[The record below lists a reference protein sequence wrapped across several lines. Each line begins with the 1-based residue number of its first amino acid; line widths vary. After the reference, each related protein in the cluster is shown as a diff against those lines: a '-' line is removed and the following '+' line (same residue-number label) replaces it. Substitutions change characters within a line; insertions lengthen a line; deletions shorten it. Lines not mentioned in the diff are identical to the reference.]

1 MSVVEVTMS
10 NPDRREFI
18 TKSMALGLGPI
29 VAESALFSAELGAE
43 PGSAQKAPG
52 EFFEGFKHEQIKT
65 SGATINTVY
74 GGKGPPVLLLH
85 GIPETHLLWRKV
97 APLLAHDYFLVITDL
112 RGYGDSSKP
121 PGGADHSG
129 YSKRAM
135 AQDQVEV
142 MKHLGFQKFAV
153 VGHDRGGRAAH
164 RMALDYPEL
173 LTKLVILDIV
183 PTYTLYQNI
192 TREFATVFYHWF
204 LLVQPSPFPETL
216 VANSAE
222 YFLKSTLLWLGG
234 HPISD
239 PIPDWL
245 GADVFRE
252 YLRCFLDPASIH
264 AICEDYRAAASI
276 DLTHDGADLNRKIEC
291 PLLVLWSE
299 KGPFHRMYNVLQT
312 WQERAKD
319 ARGKPLPTGHFL
331 PEQLPQELTQE
342 LKSFLSA

>member
-1 MSVVEVTMS
+1 MS
-10 NPDRREFI
+10 NHDRREFLS
-18 TKSMALGLGPI
+18 KSVALGLGPL
-29 VAESALFSAELGAE
+29 VAGTALSSAGVASE
-43 PGSAQKAPG
+43 PAPAQQAAA
-52 EFFEGFKHEQIKT
+52 EFFDGFKREQIKT

-74 GGKGPPVLLLH
+74 GGKGSPLLLLH
-85 GIPETHLLWRKV
+85 GIPETHVLWRKV
-97 APLLAHDYFLVITDL
+97 APLLAQDYFLVMPDL

-121 PGGADHSG
+121 PGGADHFG

-164 RMALDYPEL
+164 RMALDYPGL

-192 TREFATVFYHWF
+192 TKEFATIFYHWF
-204 LLVQPSPFPETL
+204 LLVQPPPFPETL

-234 HPISD
+234 HAITD

-245 GADVFRE
+245 GAEAFRE
-252 YLRCFLDPASIH
+252 YLRCFSNPESIH

-276 DLTHDGADLNRKIEC
+276 DLAHDKADLDRKIEC

-312 WQERAKD
+312 WQDRAKE
-319 ARGKPLPTGHFL
+319 AKGRPLPTGHFL

-342 LKSFLSA
+342 IKTFLSA

>member
-1 MSVVEVTMS
+1 M
-10 NPDRREFI
+10 PDSGRREFI
-18 TKSMALGLGPI
+18 RSSLALALAPAA
-29 VAESALFSAELGAE
+29 AEAARLSPNPWVTPEPVELPSE
-43 PGSAQKAPG
+43 
-52 EFFEGFKHEQIKT
+52 EFFKGFKREQIKT

-74 GGKGPPVLLLH
+74 GGKGSPLLLLH
-85 GIPETHLLWRKV
+85 GIPETHVLWRRV
-97 APLLAHDYFLVITDL
+97 APLLAQDYFLVITDL

-121 PGGADHSG
+121 PGGDDHAA

-164 RMALDYPEL
+164 RMALDYPDL
-173 LTKLVILDIV
+173 LTKLAILDIV

-192 TREFATVFYHWF
+192 TKEFATVFYHWF

-234 HPISD
+234 D
-239 PIPDWL
+239 PLGGQVPAWL
-245 GADVFRE
+245 DAPAYQE
-252 YLRCFLDPASIH
+252 YLRCFRDPATIH

-276 DLTHDGADLNRKIEC
+276 DLKHDEADLGRKIEC

-312 WQERAKD
+312 WQDRAKQ
-319 ARGKPLPTGHFL
+319 ATGRPLPTGHFL
-331 PEQLPQELTQE
+331 PEQMPQELTQE